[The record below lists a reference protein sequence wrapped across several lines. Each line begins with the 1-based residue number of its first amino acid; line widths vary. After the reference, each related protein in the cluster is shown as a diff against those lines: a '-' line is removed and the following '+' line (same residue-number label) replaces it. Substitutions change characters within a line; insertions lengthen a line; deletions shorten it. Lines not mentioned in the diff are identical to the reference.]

1 MKKYSFILFFFSLML
16 STTSCLTL
24 MTSEE
29 PSGSN
34 ISSDYSYGNNR
45 YLYLKI
51 FQTLNENEALAVTR
65 KNDIVKIE
73 SYEDV
78 YYDGNIVSGKFAFIG
93 TYTYKT
99 VSRAGDTEEFREKTV
114 PVFMKTTEYKKIY
127 NYKNKNKKIKQA
139 YDLF

>member
-1 MKKYSFILFFFSLML
+1 
-16 STTSCLTL
+16 